1 VALMRVSDA
10 ALTGALAGLALG
22 LAEYVI
28 VLRMIGGALTREAKL
43 GGELMGLDFVRRRM
57 RGIKFALLGSGF
69 VVLPALGFVLG
80 STLGPE
86 MGSVR

>member
-1 VALMRVSDA
+1 MASNSALN
-10 ALTGALAGLALG
+10 GALAGLALG

-28 VLRMIGGALTREAKL
+28 VLRMISRALSVEAGQ
-43 GGELMGLDFVRRRM
+43 GGELAGLAVVRRRL
-57 RGIKFALLGSGF
+57 RGIKLALLGSGF
-69 VVLPALGFVLG
+69 IALPALGYFIS